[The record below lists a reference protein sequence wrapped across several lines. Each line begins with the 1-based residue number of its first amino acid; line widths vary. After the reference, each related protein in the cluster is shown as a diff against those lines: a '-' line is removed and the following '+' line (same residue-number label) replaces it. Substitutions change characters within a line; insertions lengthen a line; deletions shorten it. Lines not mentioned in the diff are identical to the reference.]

1 MTSSTCLR
9 RSLDDFDRDL
19 DTTSTLTETESM
31 SRIKTSYHQAPTQ
44 PFDEE
49 DKQRD
54 EWGVIK
60 MTNGGLSFLGLS
72 R

>member
-1 MTSSTCLR
+1 MCSLRPPTLDPPRTKSSR
-9 RSLDDFDRDL
+9 FERQQGS
-19 DTTSTLTETESM
+19 E
-31 SRIKTSYHQAPTQ
+31 QAPTQ

-60 MTNGGLSFLGLS
+60 MTNGDFLFGSESPVLSS
-72 R
+72 S